1 MRQSRDQVFETP
13 VSIAEPDKPFGS
25 YVFTAL
31 GHAGGEAD
39 LRWSV
44 VSMYRSAHEAKS
56 AAGGRRGEH
65 RQAGAAQAD
74 LAGAREALDR
84 IAIPK
89 EASDRIAEI
98 VGPGASLIVSDEP
111 ANRETG
117 AATEFIV
124 VMSTEPQG
132 GLKIPP
138 SHPGAGGAQP
148 LPAPR
153 LRQLLVRL
161 ERPPFLWW

>member
-1 MRQSRDQVFETP
+1 
-13 VSIAEPDKPFGS
+13 
-25 YVFTAL
+25 
-31 GHAGGEAD
+31 
-39 LRWSV
+39 
-44 VSMYRSAHEAKS
+44 MYRSVHEAKS

-65 RQAGAAQAD
+65 RQAGAAPAD

-132 GLKIPP
+132 GLRSAVAPRRWRRATASSAPATAAPRSAGAAPRSCGGSRSRERVSPP
-138 SHPGAGGAQP
+138 AAPRPALSQAESGCPLTPAWPAARSPGSPARRPGA
-148 LPAPR
+148 
-153 LRQLLVRL
+153 
-161 ERPPFLWW
+161 